1 MIGAGIVPLA
11 DAFAVTLGANVGT
24 TVTAILASLAVAAS
38 SAWASPEESFYGLLI
53 VGAGVP
59 AYFLV
64 RRLFASSGEGA

>member
-1 MIGAGIVPLA
+1 VLRRRQPGSPAYRCPGYPVTPLIY
-11 DAFAVTLGANVGT
+11 L
-24 TVTAILASLAVAAS
+24 LASLAVAAS
-38 SAWASPEESFYGLLI
+38 SAWASPEESLYGLLI